1 MKKLA
6 LAMMFGAA
14 AVSANAQISSVQMQ
28 VACNPQDVK
37 TYDTQRLRSSFMME
51 KVMVADE
58 INLTYSMYDRFIFG
72 GAVPVNKELTL
83 DTIDQLKAPY
93 FLFNR
98 ELGIINIGGEAY
110 RNSGRQRICAQFQ
123 ELFM

>member
-37 TYDTQRLRSSFMME
+37 HTTHKD
-51 KVMVADE
+51 
-58 INLTYSMYDRFIFG
+58 
-72 GAVPVNKELTL
+72 
-83 DTIDQLKAPY
+83 
-93 FLFNR
+93 
-98 ELGIINIGGEAY
+98 
-110 RNSGRQRICAQFQ
+110 CAAAS
-123 ELFM
+123 

>member
-37 TYDTQRLRSSFMME
+37 TYDTKIAQ
-51 KVMVADE
+51 
-58 INLTYSMYDRFIFG
+58 
-72 GAVPVNKELTL
+72 
-83 DTIDQLKAPY
+83 QLHDGK
-93 FLFNR
+93 
-98 ELGIINIGGEAY
+98 GH
-110 RNSGRQRICAQFQ
+110 GR
-123 ELFM
+123 

>member
-37 TYDTQRLRSSFMME
+37 TYDIGSSPGWST
-51 KVMVADE
+51 
-58 INLTYSMYDRFIFG
+58 N
-72 GAVPVNKELTL
+72 
-83 DTIDQLKAPY
+83 
-93 FLFNR
+93 
-98 ELGIINIGGEAY
+98 
-110 RNSGRQRICAQFQ
+110 
-123 ELFM
+123 